1 MEMEKRKL
9 GVHGIIHL
17 FLIAH
22 SFSLIEKNCAKSRLL
37 V

>member
-9 GVHGIIHL
+9 GVRGIIHL

-22 SFSLIEKNCAKSRLL
+22 SLSLIEKNCAKSRLL